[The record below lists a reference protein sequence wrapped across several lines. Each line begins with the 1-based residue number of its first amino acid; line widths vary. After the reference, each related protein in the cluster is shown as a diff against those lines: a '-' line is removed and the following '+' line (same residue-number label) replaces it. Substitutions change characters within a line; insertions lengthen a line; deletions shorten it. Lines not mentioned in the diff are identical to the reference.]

1 VIAEQKQKVMEIKL
15 RFIIR
20 LIVSFSLLGQSS
32 SDTTS
37 QCLGQ
42 QQQTGRHELPTT
54 GLNCKCIPDGQL
66 SPATPGMLMDCSIL
80 KLGNRITDIQK
91 LLPISFNVSRIHL
104 DHNNVTSLDLGWIE
118 NYPQLLTISL
128 VQPC

>member
-1 VIAEQKQKVMEIKL
+1 MKSKNSGFNNIASMD
-15 RFIIR
+15 
-20 LIVSFSLLGQSS
+20 SLLIFLLTFFS
-32 SDTTS
+32 
-37 QCLGQ
+37 
-42 QQQTGRHELPTT
+42 
-54 GLNCKCIPDGQL
+54 GQL

-91 LLPISFNVSRIHL
+91 LLPISFNVINYPVIINQTDMIFQVSRIHL

-128 VQPC
+128 VHNHVKTLSNSR